1 MEVVENAICRQ
12 SSTSQGSGWWVR
24 YHWKMSLEDVESA
37 MQVVMQ
43 RGTKYDIDIT
53 AMTQTNPVSAGTQN
67 ICIHFSF
74 RVRSDLSVT
83 LVYELVQQHLLE
95 VYLFPRECF

>member
-1 MEVVENAICRQ
+1 MAVVENATCRHRRA
-12 SSTSQGSGWWVR
+12 VEA
-24 YHWKMSLEDVESA
+24 LEDVIRRCRSIENVKTVL
-37 MQVVMQ
+37 QVLIA

-83 LVYELVQQHLLE
+83 VVYELVQQHLLE